1 MNEVN
6 IVKEECT
13 IWEEILISQI
23 CEMFQFPFRRG
34 VNIYKEITPNQTTFV
49 IFDIVM
55 GVNVFKCNIFV
66 DDKDRI
72 TGYIYDNNHVNWDF
86 YILRVHDN
94 VFTYYVER
102 KYGEPKIG
110 AVPEEC
116 AIRLNAIISDSTRQ
130 AKKN

>member
-1 MNEVN
+1 MNEGFV
-6 IVKEECT
+6 VKEECT
-13 IWEEILISQI
+13 IWEEILISEI
-23 CEMFQFPFRRG
+23 CKMFQFAFRGG

-49 IFDIVM
+49 
-55 GVNVFKCNIFV
+55 IFV

-94 VFTYYVER
+94 VFTYYAER

-110 AVPEEC
+110 AVPKEC
-116 AIRLNAIISDSTRQ
+116 AFRLNAIISDSIQ
-130 AKKN
+130 QLKK

>member
-1 MNEVN
+1 MNEVY

-13 IWEEILISQI
+13 IWEEILISEI
-23 CEMFQFPFRRG
+23 YKMFQFTFRRG
-34 VNIYKEITPNQTTFV
+34 VNIYKELTSNQTTFV

-55 GVNVFKCNIFV
+55 GVNVFKCNICV

-110 AVPEEC
+110 AVPKEC
-116 AIRLNAIISDSTRQ
+116 AIRLNAIISDSIQ
-130 AKKN
+130 QLKK